1 MDHVSFGFAAAHPA
15 AKPNAPTEH
24 FCGKAPGFNLI
35 PTNEAN
41 SRSSRSSLQ
50 TMPTENKR
58 IAVIP
63 GDGIGREVI
72 GEALRVLERV
82 KITHAVALEMV
93 HFDWGADKFL
103 KEGIS
108 LPAGALEMLSNEFD
122 AILAG
127 AFGDPRVPSN
137 QHAEDIL
144 LGMRRGLDLYINLRP
159 VRLLDSRLTPLRD
172 RRVEDIDFVVFRENT
187 EGAYCGAGG
196 FLKKGTADEIAT
208 QEELNTRRGVER
220 IIVAAFEYARANGR
234 KRVTMA
240 DKSNVQ
246 RFGGDL
252 WQRVFKEVAAD
263 YSEIEANHQYVDA
276 MAMFMVLDPAQY
288 DVIVSNNLFGDI
300 LTDLGAA
307 IQGGLGLAASGNLH
321 PGRVSLF
328 EPVHGSAPALAGKG
342 IANPVGA
349 ILTSAMMLEYLGHK
363 EASAAIEKAVGEAIS
378 QNETTRDLGG
388 TLSTEQAGNAIR
400 DRITKG

>member
-1 MDHVSFGFAAAHPA
+1 M
-15 AKPNAPTEH
+15 
-24 FCGKAPGFNLI
+24 
-35 PTNEAN
+35 
-41 SRSSRSSLQ
+41 
-50 TMPTENKR
+50 KR
-58 IAVIP
+58 VAVIA
-63 GDGIGREVI
+63 GDGIGPEVI
-72 GEALRVLERV
+72 AEALRVIDCVRKSHDVQLELV
-82 KITHAVALEMV
+82 Q
-93 HFDWGADKFL
+93 FDWGAEKFL
-103 KEGIS
+103 HEGIT
-108 LPAGALEMLSNEFD
+108 LPPGSLEMLTRDFH

-127 AFGDPRVPSN
+127 AFGDPRIPTN

-159 VRLLDSRLTPLRD
+159 VRLLDQRLTPLRN
-172 RRVEDIDFVVFRENT
+172 RKIEDIDFVVFRENT

-252 WQRVFKEVAAD
+252 WQRVFKEVAAQ
-263 YSEIEANHQYVDA
+263 YAEIEANHQYVDA
-276 MAMFMVLDPAQY
+276 MAMFMVLDPSQY

-307 IQGGLGLAASGNLH
+307 IQGGLGLAASGNIH

-328 EPVHGSAPALAGKG
+328 EPVHGSAPPLAGKG
-342 IANPVGA
+342 IANPIGS
-349 ILTSAMMLEYLGHK
+349 ILTSAMMLEYLGFK
-363 EASAAIEKAVGEAIS
+363 DASDAIEHAVRDSIANGETTKDLGGSFSTRQAGEAICS
-378 QNETTRDLGG
+378 RL
-388 TLSTEQAGNAIR
+388 R
-400 DRITKG
+400 

>member
-1 MDHVSFGFAAAHPA
+1 
-15 AKPNAPTEH
+15 
-24 FCGKAPGFNLI
+24 
-35 PTNEAN
+35 
-41 SRSSRSSLQ
+41 
-50 TMPTENKR
+50 MPSDNKR
-58 IAVIP
+58 IAVVP
-63 GDGIGREVI
+63 GDGIGPEVI
-72 GEALRVLERV
+72 AQAIRVLDRV
-82 KITHAVALEMV
+82 KESHGVKLELV

-103 KEGIS
+103 SDGIS
-108 LPAGALEMLSNEFD
+108 LPAGALEMLASEFN

-144 LGMRRGLDLYINLRP
+144 LGIRRGLDLYINLRP
-159 VRLLDSRLTPLRD
+159 VRLLHPRLSPLRNA
-172 RRVEDIDFVVFRENT
+172 RVEDIDFVVFRENT

-220 IIVAAFEYARANGR
+220 IIVAAFEYARTNGR

-252 WQRVFKEVAAD
+252 WQRVFKLVAAD
-263 YSEIEANHQYVDA
+263 YSGIEANHQYVDA
-276 MAMFMVLDPAQY
+276 MAMFMVLDPGQY

-300 LTDLGAA
+300 LTDLGAG
-307 IQGGLGLAASGNLH
+307 IQGGLGLAASGNIH

-342 IANPVGA
+342 TANPVGA

-363 EASAAIEKAVGEAIS
+363 EASEAIERAVGAAIS
-378 QNETTRDLGG
+378 NDETTRDLGG
-388 TLSTEQAGNAIR
+388 NLSTEQAGTAICN
-400 DRITKG
+400 RITAVATP

>member
-1 MDHVSFGFAAAHPA
+1 M
-15 AKPNAPTEH
+15 
-24 FCGKAPGFNLI
+24 
-35 PTNEAN
+35 
-41 SRSSRSSLQ
+41 SSLK
-50 TMPTENKR
+50 KR
-58 IAVIP
+58 IAVIA
-63 GDGIGREVI
+63 GDGIGPEVVREAV
-72 GEALRVLERV
+72 RVLQRLRE
-82 KITHAVALEMV
+82 THGVELELT
-93 HFDWGADKFL
+93 HFDWGAEKFL
-103 KEGIS
+103 RAGVS
-108 LPAGALEMLSNEFD
+108 LPAGALEMLSSEFD

-137 QHAEDIL
+137 QHAEEIL

-159 VRLLDSRLTPLRD
+159 VRLLDSRLTPLRN
-172 RRVEDIDFVVFRENT
+172 RKVEEIDFVVFRENT

-196 FLKKGTADEIAT
+196 FLKQGTADEIAT

-220 IIVAAFEYARANGR
+220 IILAAFEYARGR

-252 WQRVFKEVAAD
+252 WQRVFKLVAAD
-263 YSEIEANHQYVDA
+263 YPEIEADHQYVDA
-276 MAMFMVLDPAQY
+276 MAMFMVLDPGQY

-307 IQGGLGLAASGNLH
+307 IQGGLGLAASGNIH

-328 EPVHGSAPALAGKG
+328 EPVHGSAPAIAGKG

-349 ILTSAMMLEYLGHK
+349 ILTLAMMLEYLGHK
-363 EASAAIEKAVGEAIS
+363 EASEAIEKAVGEAIAHD
-378 QNETTRDLGG
+378 ETTRDLGG
-388 TLSTEQAGNAIR
+388 KLSTEQVGTAICERLGNS
-400 DRITKG
+400 

>member
-1 MDHVSFGFAAAHPA
+1 M
-15 AKPNAPTEH
+15 APD
-24 FCGKAPGFNLI
+24 
-35 PTNEAN
+35 
-41 SRSSRSSLQ
+41 
-50 TMPTENKR
+50 NKR

-63 GDGIGREVI
+63 GDGIGPEVI
-72 GEALRVLERV
+72 AQAIRVLDRV
-82 KITHAVALEMV
+82 KETHSVNLDLV

-103 KEGIS
+103 NEGIS
-108 LPAGALEMLSNEFD
+108 LPPGALEMLAGEFN

-127 AFGDPRVPSN
+127 AFGDPRVASN

-159 VRLLDSRLTPLRD
+159 VRLLNSRLSPLRNA
-172 RRVEDIDFVVFRENT
+172 RVEDIDFVVFRENT

-196 FLKKGTADEIAT
+196 FLKRGTPDEIAT

-220 IIVAAFEYARANGR
+220 IIVAAFEYARANKR

-252 WQRVFKEVAAD
+252 WQRVFREVAAD

-276 MAMFMVLDPAQY
+276 MAMFMVLNPAQY

-307 IQGGLGLAASGNLH
+307 IQGGLGLAASGNIH

-328 EPVHGSAPALAGKG
+328 EPVHGSAPALAGQG
-342 IANPVGA
+342 IANPIGA

-363 EASAAIEKAVGEAIS
+363 EASVAIEKAVSEAIS
-378 QNETTRDLGG
+378 HDEITRELGG
-388 TLSTEQAGNAIR
+388 KLSTEEAGTAVVN
-400 DRITKG
+400 RINKE